1 MIIFIGPNRH
11 RSNVASLREHA
22 DAPKYDYRSYNWL
35 FRAFRLPAATY
46 IFTSIDRL
54 DANERRLAGKIYRH
68 INKAGNGFRALNDP
82 AHAMGRFRLLFALYE
97 AGINQ
102 FNVYLAY
109 YAPKPSQF
117 PVFIRRNSLSTAP
130 LSGLINSQAEL
141 EQTIAVLERE
151 GEPLDDLIVIEYCA
165 REVAPGI
172 FQKWS
177 AYNAG
182 GQISLNYAI
191 SESSWLVKYG
201 EIDIIEEHFYAQELE
216 LLERNAFEDQVRRVF
231 EIANIEYG
239 RVDFGLVDGEPQFYE
254 INFNPE
260 FRTMEAKSLVEQRKQ
275 NVLFAVKRRVQ
286 HIAQL
291 DAQQSGSVGNLSDPD
306 ITAFRLRPWRN
317 YAPQRY

>member
-1 MIIFIGPNRH
+1 MIIYVGPNRH
-11 RSNVASLREHA
+11 RSNVASLREHK
-22 DAPKYDYRSYNWL
+22 DAPKYSYRSYNWL

-68 INKAGNGFRALNDP
+68 INKAGNGFKALNDP
-82 AHAMGRFRLLFALYE
+82 AHAMGRYRLLRALHDN
-97 AGINQ
+97 GINH
-102 FNVYLAY
+102 FNAYLAID
-109 YAPKPSQF
+109 APKPAQF
-117 PVFIRRNSLSTAP
+117 PVFVRRNSLSTAP
-130 LSGLINSQAEL
+130 LSGLLKSQSEL
-141 EQTIAVLERE
+141 DTAIAKLESQ
-151 GEPLDDLIVIEYCA
+151 GEPLDDLVVIEYCA
-165 REVAPGI
+165 QEVAPKI

-191 SESSWLVKYG
+191 SESNWLVKYG
-201 EIDIIEEHFYAQELE
+201 EIDIIQEHFYAQELE
-216 LLERNAFEDQVRRVF
+216 LLERNAFEDQVRRAF
-231 EIANIEYG
+231 EIADIEYG
-239 RVDFGLVDGEPQFYE
+239 RVDFSLVDGRPQFYE

-275 NVLFAVKRRVQ
+275 NVLFAVQRRVQ
-286 HIAQL
+286 HIAEL
-291 DAQQSGSVGNLSDPD
+291 DTQKSGSVSNLSDPE

>member
-22 DAPKYDYRSYNWL
+22 DAPKYGYRSYNWL
-35 FRAFRLPAATY
+35 FRAFRLPVATY

-68 INKAGNGFRALNDP
+68 INKAGEGSKALNDP
-82 AHAMGRFRLLFALYE
+82 AHAMGRFRLLRALYDV
-97 AGINQ
+97 GINN
-102 FNVYLAY
+102 FNAYLAY
-109 YAPKPSQF
+109 DAPKPAQF
-117 PVFIRRNSLSTAP
+117 PVFVRRNSQSTAP
-130 LSGLINSQAEL
+130 LSELLGTQAEL
-141 EQTIAVLERE
+141 DAAIAKLEHQ

-165 REVAPGI
+165 QEIAPNT

-182 GQISLNYAI
+182 GEISLNYAI
-191 SESSWLVKYG
+191 SESNWLVKYG
-201 EIDIIEEHFYAQELE
+201 EIDIIEERFYAQEIE
-216 LLERNAFEDQVRRVF
+216 LLKQNAFQDQVRRVF
-231 EIANIEYG
+231 EIAGIEYG

-286 HIAQL
+286 HIAKL
-291 DAQQSGSVGNLSDPD
+291 DVQKSGSINNISDPE

>member
-11 RSNVASLREHA
+11 RSNVASLCEHA

-68 INKAGNGFRALNDP
+68 INIAGSGFRALNDP
-82 AHAMGRFRLLFALYE
+82 AHAMGRFRLLCALYE

-109 YAPKPSQF
+109 DAPKPSQF

-141 EQTIAVLERE
+141 EQTIAELEHE

-216 LLERNAFEDQVRRVF
+216 LLEQNAFEDQVRRVF
-231 EIANIEYG
+231 EIAHIEYG